1 MEQNLDELLN
11 QLIERNYKR
20 LLNIYHKRL
29 EAARDKEFAFTQF
42 VNRILIFTNLRM
54 EVNGEYPQMIETL
67 EDGYKLGKPI
77 AQSIVKLR
85 KISKSLNFEGQ
96 TSQLE
101 NLNEPSDDNPTLS
114 IEIKIT
120 RFSDANNLSDEE
132 LVTLFA
138 QYKVY
143 MLFASFL
150 EKEATKFVTTDN
162 PSTPLSTLLED
173 IAEKNKEF
181 TTGRQ
186 VLAIHYL
193 LKYCQVK
200 NIDDAEKARF
210 VHFLTGKNLDNI
222 YKKVQSP
229 LSGANKYVT
238 EDLKYVRGYFERLGL
253 KEIVKMIS
261 NEMDAGNY

>member
-1 MEQNLDELLN
+1 LN
-11 QLIERNYKR
+11 V
-20 LLNIYHKRL
+20 YHKRL

-77 AQSIVKLR
+77 AQSIAKLR
-85 KISKSLNFEGQ
+85 KISRAMNHEGLTNLLKSQG
-96 TSQLE
+96 
-101 NLNEPSDDNPTLS
+101 EPSDDSPTLS
-114 IEIKIT
+114 IETKIT
-120 RFSDANNLSDEE
+120 RTSNANNLSDEE
-132 LVTLFA
+132 LVKLFA
-138 QYKVY
+138 QYKAY

-150 EKEATKFVTTDN
+150 EKEAAKFIN
-162 PSTPLSTLLED
+162 AESPSIPLTTLLED
-173 IAEKNKEF
+173 IAEKNREF
-181 TTGRQ
+181 TTARQ

-200 NIDDAEKARF
+200 NDDDKEKARF

-229 LSGANKYVT
+229 LGGANKYVA
-238 EDLKYVRGYFERLGL
+238 EDLKYVRGHFERLGL

-261 NEMDAGNY
+261 NEIDAGNY